1 MRCGRLA
8 HLTIFYS
15 KQFLVISNGAT
26 IFTVVDD
33 SASFAVTLKNNSDNI
48 ELSTHFVEQLTWE
61 AFVDL
66 LEIICKVKGWDVE
79 YEEYSDRSIA
89 IFAE

>member
-1 MRCGRLA
+1 M
-8 HLTIFYS
+8 
-15 KQFLVISNGAT
+15 
-26 IFTVVDD
+26 FTVVDD
-33 SASFAVTLKNNSDNI
+33 SASFSVTMKNNPNNI
-48 ELSTHFVEQLTWE
+48 ELSRHFVEQLTWE

-66 LEIICKVKGWDVE
+66 LEAICKIKGLDVE